1 MENFTY
7 NHYIDFSLKGD
18 NDFLEKEKLVLRP
31 NGKIIREA
39 LEEKAKER
47 LYRKRLS
54 KKRGDIT
61 DGQYLGYKFEKEIWN
76 WLLKLK
82 PQIVN
87 HPGYDL
93 NLDLKGYKI
102 DSSVSKPYQDTKQTD
117 VFATFND
124 HVFIVECKATA
135 ENKNFSVLKKEMQLL
150 RALMQHKNKRVE
162 KLFGERAIP
171 VHIVAL
177 KGYEISEEQKSEE
190 LSNADGSI
198 IVLTEKERKYINIVL
213 ESSTS
218 EEFALNQF
226 LGFFRTGKPDFNKWV
241 MNEKTGIY
249 QKKKFKIAAFSSNSG
264 TGRKQNVYTFS
275 IEPRDMLKISTVS
288 HQKAKNIF
296 EFGRSSGKYY
306 QRLLT
311 GKRLSEIGTHLTKH
325 KTPFP
330 NNILVSHRGK
340 RKLTFEPDP
349 INEDTNSGRRPGKLV
364 FDGCPGTFHVIDG
377 QHRLF
382 GYMAVSAKEDGLR
395 DKHRLIV
402 TVFDELEVGEEAD
415 IFLEVNEK
423 SQKVKSDLIMEI
435 EYAAETPSKSNL
447 CNGVIFN
454 LRDNPHS
461 ALYDKIAPAEEKRR
475 KGLQP
480 WDIKPT
486 DLKNVLM
493 KCAMIG
499 GENYERGIFWDTDYN
514 ITAEKI
520 ARHINAMLEVIRDRS
535 GYWHNNIPS
544 RYKSAEWYSPD
555 MAKNSKGFLQNIL
568 TKGLFKLFDRITIW
582 CNKNLSL
589 SNEELTEKCKEI
601 LQEIT
606 QNFNNRN
613 TREKYTFFEMRTK
626 YGQGESAIDLVSS
639 LFLTEFLDEEKYPG
653 LINDIDKARV
663 DTTEKASSKEY
674 EEAMIK
680 IEDLEEKIKDMTGP
694 GEKAQL
700 LEGEFRSKIH
710 FVFEKLFGSKYF
722 TDIHGVFFKERAL
735 RPKVDKAMDR
745 LSEAEE
751 VLRGDPDPEMGL
763 HNSEIE
769 YLEWVDW
776 IEIIAELVKR
786 KDVYKKQYMNHAIK
800 EDLEDIIRRVFYVDN
815 IKDIKSCNY
824 KEGTNWMTVYN
835 ELRRPGVHRGTAKL
849 TPTQTKKLE
858 ELEPKVQE
866 KIRLMTDF
874 YLS

>member
-7 NHYIDFSLKGD
+7 NHYIDFSIKED
-18 NDFLEKEKLVLRP
+18 NDFLEKDKLEVRP
-31 NGKIIREA
+31 NSKIRQAE

-47 LYRKRLS
+47 LHKKRLS
-54 KKRGDIT
+54 KKKGDIT
-61 DGQYLGYKFEKEIWN
+61 EGQYLGYKFEKEMWN

-102 DSSVSKPYQDTKQTD
+102 DTSISKPYQDTKQTD

-135 ENKNFSVLKKEMQLL
+135 ENANFSVLKKEMQLL
-150 RALMQHKNKRVE
+150 RDLMKHKNKRVE

-171 VHIVAL
+171 VHIVSL

-190 LSNADGSI
+190 LSNEGGSI
-198 IVLTEKERKYINIVL
+198 IILTEKERKYIDIVL

-226 LGFFRTGKPDFNKWV
+226 LGFFRTGRPDFNKWV
-241 MNEKTGIY
+241 LNNKTNTY

-311 GKRLSEIGTHLTKH
+311 GKRLNEIGAHLTTH

-349 INEDTNSGRRPGKLV
+349 INENTNSGRRPGKLV

-382 GYMAVSAKEDGLR
+382 GYMAVSAKEGGLR

-447 CNGVIFN
+447 CNGIIFN
-454 LRDNPHS
+454 LRDDPNS
-461 ALYDKIAPAEEKRR
+461 ALCNRIAPAEEKRK

-480 WDIKPT
+480 WAIKPT
-486 DLKNVLM
+486 DLKNILM
-493 KCAMIG
+493 KCTMIG
-499 GENYERGIFWDTDYN
+499 GENYERGIFWDTNYN
-514 ITAEKI
+514 ITAKKI
-520 ARHINAMLEVIRDRS
+520 ARHINSMLEVIRDKS

-544 RYKSAEWYSPD
+544 RYKSADWYDED
-555 MAKNSKGFLQNIL
+555 MGKNSKGFLQNIL

-582 CNKNLSL
+582 CEKNYNLKD
-589 SNEELTEKCKEI
+589 EELTSKCKEI
-601 LQEIT
+601 MMEIT
-606 QNFNNRN
+606 TNFNNKS
-613 TREKYTFFEMRTK
+613 TRERYTYFEMRNK
-626 YGQGESAIDLVSS
+626 YGQGEQAIDLVSS
-639 LFLTEFLDEEKYPG
+639 LFLTEFLDDEKYPG
-653 LINDIDKARV
+653 LITDIDRIKV
-663 DTTEKASSKEY
+663 DNTEKASGKEY
-674 EEAMIK
+674 ENAMLRIEELEAEIRAMS
-680 IEDLEEKIKDMTGP
+680 GP
-694 GEKAQL
+694 SEKAQA
-700 LEGEFRSKIH
+700 LEGAFRSKIPY
-710 FVFEKLFGSKYF
+710 VFEKLFGKKFFS
-722 TDIHGVFFKERAL
+722 DIKGVFFREKVL
-735 RPKVDKAMDR
+735 RPKLDKAMDR
-745 LSEAEE
+745 VREAEK
-751 VLRGDPDPEMGL
+751 VLKGDPDPERGM
-763 HNSEIE
+763 HDHEME

-776 IEIIAELVKR
+776 VEIIAELVKR
-786 KDVYKKQYMNHAIK
+786 KDVYKKEYMNPTIK

-815 IKDIKSCNY
+815 IKDTKSCNY

-849 TPTQTKKLE
+849 TPTQIKKLE
-858 ELEPKVQE
+858 ELEPKVKE

-874 YLS
+874 YML